1 MARKY
6 AECHIEIN
14 AGVAAKPG
22 RRRHGAV
29 NMEIMAGMAAETA
42 PKPITLVI
50 KGQNFHRVMEL
61 MNVFQQSDEDLAKAV
76 ERTMPGEANGRKI
89 DEIAAWVRKN
99 IVTELKEME

>member
-61 MNVFQQSDEDLAKAV
+61 MNLFRQPDEAIVEAV
-76 ERTMPGEANGRKI
+76 RQTMPHELKGRTL
-89 DEIAAWVRKN
+89 DEVAAWVRRN
-99 IVTELKEME
+99 VVTELEEME